1 MKAIAIPRR
10 LVLAGL
16 LILAA
21 GLYAQE
27 AEFVPASGDFY
38 SVLLQGE
45 EAQAEAL
52 AERLDAYAALFE
64 DYLHFDRAEL
74 PSKLRVRI
82 FDSQGAYSD
91 YLEEFIGTPKDSFV
105 FLQYTDPAK
114 SELVGYNTGSGFE
127 SALIHHA
134 YVQYLKSFIPA
145 PPLWLQKGMAIYLEN
160 SRYLPEET
168 RAVYREN
175 LEWLKSLK
183 TYVALNTEVIPVS
196 ILLTMDV
203 EAANRQIESFYAQS
217 WGLIHFLLNSGNKD
231 YNRIIWDSLSALERE
246 ATRPEN
252 ESHVI
257 DKGFAWVNKDRFL
270 SDFEE
275 YVSGLMT
282 FPELVQQGI
291 GAYGI
296 GHYEEAE
303 ELFSRAL
310 ELRKEHYIPYYYLG
324 LINYA
329 NRDYTMADYFYSQ
342 ALERGGAEGL
352 IFYAKGIS
360 AYSAE
365 DNENALSYLEQV
377 VSIDPAGYGAKAQ
390 ELIDRIAEEEGAPPA
405 EPEPAPEV
413 EESQE
418 ELPSEGA

>member
-1 MKAIAIPRR
+1 MKAIAAPRW
-10 LVLAGL
+10 LVLAGVF
-16 LILAA
+16 LIAA
-21 GLYAQE
+21 GGFAQE
-27 AEFVPASGDFY
+27 ASFIPANGDYY
-38 SVLLQGE
+38 SVLLQGD
-45 EAQAEAL
+45 EAEAEAL
-52 AERLDAYAALFE
+52 ALRLDAYAALFE

-74 PSKLRVRI
+74 PAKLRVRI
-82 FDSQGAYSD
+82 FDTQNAYTA

-105 FLQYTDPAK
+105 FLQYSDPAK

-127 SALIHHA
+127 SSLIHHA

-145 PPLWLQKGMAIYLEN
+145 PPLWLQKGMAIYLEE
-160 SRYLPEET
+160 SRYLPEEN
-168 RAVYREN
+168 RAVYQEN

-183 TYVALNTEVIPVS
+183 TYVALDSEIIPVS

-217 WGLIHFLLNSGNKD
+217 WGLVHFLLNSGDKD

-246 ATRPEN
+246 ASRPEN
-252 ESHVI
+252 ESAVI

-275 YVSGLMT
+275 YVNSLMT

-296 GHYEEAE
+296 GHYNEAKG
-303 ELFSRAL
+303 LFNRAL
-310 ELRKEHYIPYYYLG
+310 ELREDHYIPYYYLG

-329 NRDYTMADYFYSQ
+329 DRDFTMADYFYSQ
-342 ALERGGAEGL
+342 ALERGGSEGL
-352 IFYAKGIS
+352 IYYAKGIS

-365 DNENALSYLEQV
+365 DDANALSYLEQV

-390 ELIDRIAEEEGAPPA
+390 ELIDRIAGEEMTPPA
-405 EPEPAPEV
+405 GPEPESAPED
-413 EESQE
+413 QE